1 MTTLTTIL
9 AGSWSSALYGL
20 FLLFRGT
27 SKAASENPEKAAGVG
42 NFIVALVIYA
52 IIAAAIGGIAAAIAK
67 LVFEADKED
76 TTNTF
81 FSVGVIILIIC
92 VICYF
97 VA

>member
-1 MTTLTTIL
+1 M
-9 AGSWSSALYGL
+9 
-20 FLLFRGT
+20 
-27 SKAASENPEKAAGVG
+27 
-42 NFIVALVIYA
+42 ALVIYA